1 VKRRGYRLTM
11 NTLRKLAKA
20 LDIEPDQLVDWD
32 NGA

>member
-1 VKRRGYRLTM
+1 MR
-11 NTLRKLAKA
+11 TLRKLAKA

>member
-1 VKRRGYRLTM
+1 M